1 MLRYIK
7 ARSSKAL
14 ARASFRII
22 GLNPKFLEL
31 RVQFS
36 LQPLGKAPVRT
47 GPDKKWGYFGKRECH

>member
-14 ARASFRII
+14 ARASFRIT
-22 GLNPKFLEL
+22 GLNPEFLEL

-36 LQPLGKAPVRT
+36 LLGKLQLGQDLVEN
-47 GPDKKWGYFGKRECH
+47 GVVLEN